1 MKLTR
6 RKRHGS
12 VVEASA
18 LSDILF
24 FLLLFFLMMS
34 TLASPSA
41 IKLLLPKAKTG
52 QNISKNIIGL
62 GIDENLVYYIEDKP
76 VSVQNLKAL
85 LEKESKKAELPTIV
99 VRAHKSIPVEEL
111 IKVIDIVNQLK
122 LPMVIATEKIKQ

>member
-1 MKLTR
+1 MRLTR

-76 VSVQNLKAL
+76 VSVENLKSL
-85 LEKESKKAELPTIV
+85 LEKESLKAEQPTIV

>member
-76 VSVQNLKAL
+76 VSVENLKAL
-85 LEKESKKAELPTIV
+85 LEKESTKAELPTIV

>member
-76 VSVQNLKAL
+76 VSVENLKSL
-85 LEKESKKAELPTIV
+85 LEKESSNGYSNRENQTVVISNSSLIV
-99 VRAHKSIPVEEL
+99 VRYAH
-111 IKVIDIVNQLK
+111 D
-122 LPMVIATEKIKQ
+122 

>member
-76 VSVQNLKAL
+76 VSVENLKAL

>member
-1 MKLTR
+1 
-6 RKRHGS
+6 
-12 VVEASA
+12 
-18 LSDILF
+18 
-24 FLLLFFLMMS
+24 MMS

-76 VSVQNLKAL
+76 VSVENLKSL
-85 LEKESKKAELPTIV
+85 LEKESLKAELPTIV